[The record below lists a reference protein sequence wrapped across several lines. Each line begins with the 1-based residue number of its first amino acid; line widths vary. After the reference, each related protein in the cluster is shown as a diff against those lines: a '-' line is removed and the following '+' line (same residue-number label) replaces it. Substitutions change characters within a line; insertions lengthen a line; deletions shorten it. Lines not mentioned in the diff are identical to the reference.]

1 MSLIIRKVWNNPQ
14 NPPPADPATSRSNVR
29 PSPSPSTFLPLSRSR
44 RLAVG
49 AALLA
54 VVAGGT
60 LPATAA
66 HAASAPGSAT
76 PASTPASAPT
86 AAPDLEA
93 LTQALRNTTAA
104 GAPGAMARFTGPD
117 GVESRVE
124 GVRDRDTGAAMDPRA
139 RFRIG
144 SVTKT
149 FSTVVLLQLV
159 DEGRIKL
166 DEPVNAYLPGLL
178 PDDRITVRHL
188 LTHRSGLADYTNAM
202 FEHTVPGFEAVRN
215 KVFTYKELVGLS
227 LAEPRTT
234 EPGVAYKYSNTN
246 FVVVGMLIEK
256 ATGKPVAK
264 EYERR
269 IIKPLKLKSTSYVHP
284 GTAIK
289 GLHAHGYLHPDEA
302 GAPLVDSTEQTVS
315 WAQSAGAMI
324 SSAADLSTFMSSL
337 LGGKLLRPGTLDAM
351 LTVTPTD
358 TTNTRF
364 YGLGLRRYD
373 LSCGTKVYGH
383 TGTVQGF
390 YTYAFTTRDGK
401 RSLSAMANTSN
412 RGQANTALGG
422 TLEAAFCGKAPTA
435 GPATARGFAFAPATA
450 EADLPENR

>member
-1 MSLIIRKVWNNPQ
+1 M
-14 NPPPADPATSRSNVR
+14 
-29 PSPSPSTFLPLSRSR
+29 
-44 RLAVG
+44 
-49 AALLA
+49 LA

-60 LPATAA
+60 LPAGAA
-66 HAASAPGSAT
+66 HAATAPGSAAQSPVQ
-76 PASTPASAPT
+76 PAAV
-86 AAPDLEA
+86 PDLEA

-117 GVESRVE
+117 GVRSRVE
-124 GVRDRDTGAAMDPRA
+124 GVRDRSTGAAMDTRA

-149 FSTVVLLQLV
+149 FSSVVLLQLV
-159 DEGRIKL
+159 DEGRIEL
-166 DEPVNAYLPGLL
+166 DRPVNTYLPGLL

-215 KVFTYKELVGLS
+215 KVFTYQELVGLS

-269 IIKPLKLKSTSYVHP
+269 IIKPLKLKNTSYVHP
-284 GTAIK
+284 GTTIK
-289 GLHAHGYLHPDEA
+289 GLHANGYLHPDDA

-358 TTNTRF
+358 ATNTRF

-373 LSCGTKVYGH
+373 LSCGAQVYGH

-422 TLEAAFCGKAPTA
+422 TLEAAFCGKAPAA
-435 GPATARGFAFAPATA
+435 GPATARGFAFAPAAA

>member
-1 MSLIIRKVWNNPQ
+1 M
-14 NPPPADPATSRSNVR
+14 R
-29 PSPSPSTFLPLSRSR
+29 PSPPLSTVPPLSRSR

-66 HAASAPGSAT
+66 HAATAPGTVGLPPVQSA
-76 PASTPASAPT
+76 
-86 AAPDLEA
+86 AAPDLDA
-93 LTQALRNTTAA
+93 LTQALRSTTAA

-117 GVESRVE
+117 GVRSRVE
-124 GVRDRDTGAAMDPRA
+124 GVRDRETGAAMDTRA

-149 FSTVVLLQLV
+149 FSSVVLLQLV
-159 DEGRIKL
+159 DEGRIEL
-166 DEPVNAYLPGLL
+166 DRPVNAYLPGLL

-202 FEHTVPGFEAVRN
+202 FEQTVPGFEAVRN
-215 KVFTYKELVGLS
+215 KVFTYQELVGLS

-256 ATGKPVAK
+256 ATGRPVAK

-269 IIKPLKLKSTSYVHP
+269 IIKPLKLKNTSYVHP
-284 GTAIK
+284 GTAVK
-289 GLHAHGYLHPDEA
+289 GLHANGYLHPDEA

-358 TTNTRF
+358 ATNTRF

-373 LSCGTKVYGH
+373 LSCGAQVYGH

-422 TLEAAFCGKAPTA
+422 TLEAAFCGKAPAA
-435 GPATARGFAFAPATA
+435 GPATARGFAFAPAPAAAAA
-450 EADLPENR
+450 ESDLPENR

>member
-1 MSLIIRKVWNNPQ
+1 M
-14 NPPPADPATSRSNVR
+14 
-29 PSPSPSTFLPLSRSR
+29 
-44 RLAVG
+44 
-49 AALLA
+49 LA

-66 HAASAPGSAT
+66 HAAAAPGSAAQA
-76 PASTPASAPT
+76 PVQPT

-117 GVESRVE
+117 GVRTRVE
-124 GVRDRDTGAAMDPRA
+124 GVRDRETGAAMDTRA

-149 FSTVVLLQLV
+149 FSSVVLLQLV
-159 DEGRIKL
+159 DEGKIEL
-166 DEPVNAYLPGLL
+166 DRPVNAYLPGLL

-215 KVFTYKELVGLS
+215 KVFTYQELVGLS

-269 IIKPLKLKSTSYVHP
+269 IIKPLKLKNTSYVHP
-284 GTAIK
+284 GTTIK
-289 GLHAHGYLHPDEA
+289 GLHANGYLHPDEA

-337 LGGKLLRPGTLDAM
+337 LGGKLLRPATLDAM

-358 TTNTRF
+358 ATNTRF

-373 LSCGTKVYGH
+373 LSCGAQVYGH

-422 TLEAAFCGKAPTA
+422 TLEAAFCGKAPVTQK
-435 GPATARGFAFAPATA
+435 ATARGFAFAPAAA